1 LPSVNWSS
9 QGDFPWVEDQAFVFE
24 GTTSMKS
31 GAISDLGQSDL
42 TLSGNVTEAGEIRF
56 NYKVSSE
63 EGYDFLRFYID
74 GTEMASWSGLVDW
87 TEISFPVSTGQHE
100 FQWNYTKDDI
110 VASNEDAAWIDFV
123 HLPTIEEASQ
133 STFTPE
139 SKAIKVWPNPTQ
151 SDIVISGLSSGNC
164 IIRLYDSR
172 GNLVD
177 ERNATA
183 LETTLNYTVRTE
195 LPTGIYM
202 IQAIQ
207 KNGISNARILKK

>member
-1 LPSVNWSS
+1 
-9 QGDFPWVEDQAFVFE
+9 
-24 GTTSMKS
+24 M
-31 GAISDLGQSDL
+31 
-42 TLSGNVTEAGEIRF
+42 
-56 NYKVSSE
+56 
-63 EGYDFLRFYID
+63 
-74 GTEMASWSGLVDW
+74 
-87 TEISFPVSTGQHE
+87 
-100 FQWNYTKDDI
+100 
-110 VASNEDAAWIDFV
+110 
-123 HLPTIEEASQ
+123 EEASQ

-151 SDIVISGLSSGNC
+151 SDIVISGLKSGNC